1 MTSLPKGLERKW
13 GFLRTQDGMRKA
25 PIHALIRLISWRA
38 RCSLGKETIVRIPRW
53 NLEVFLPA
61 NWRGQAK
68 RVFAFRE
75 NYEPELIY
83 LEKLLSSG
91 SVFIDV
97 GANIGIYTL
106 VASKLVG
113 EAGRVIAFEPSAQSF
128 PLLLQ
133 NIELNSLKNVRA
145 FRLALADRIRKAWLY
160 HPGVPECNSLAKDSS
175 SEDEAEEV
183 TVETLDDMVKRASIS
198 RVDVIKI
205 DVEGAEELVLRG
217 AANVLSSMRPAVI
230 FEVNPS
236 YAALFGL
243 SAQGS
248 SKLLEGLGYEF
259 LTLGPVSI
267 GSKSHYYYNRV
278 AVHCNGNESG

>member
-1 MTSLPKGLERKW
+1 
-13 GFLRTQDGMRKA
+13 MRKA
-25 PIHALIRLISWRA
+25 PIQALIRLISWRA
-38 RCSLGKETIVRIPRW
+38 RCSSGKTTLLRLPRW
-53 NLEVFLPA
+53 NLKIFLPA

-83 LEKLLSSG
+83 LEKLLSPG

-97 GANIGIYTL
+97 GANLGIYTL

-133 NIELNSLKNVRA
+133 NIELNTLRNVCA
-145 FRLALADRIRKAWLY
+145 FPVALADRIGKARLY
-160 HPGVPECNSLAKDSS
+160 HPGVPECNSLARDPSWG
-175 SEDEAEEV
+175 EEAEEV
-183 TVETLDDMVKRASIS
+183 TIETLDNMVKRASVT

-217 AANVLSSMRPAVI
+217 AANVLASMRPAVI

-236 YAALFGL
+236 YSALFGL

-248 SKLLEGLGYEF
+248 SKLLGSLGYEF
-259 LTLGPVSI
+259 LALGSVSI
-267 GSKSHYYYNRV
+267 TSKSNYYYNRV
-278 AVHCNGNESG
+278 AVHGNRNGSS

>member
-1 MTSLPKGLERKW
+1 MTSLPKKLERKW
-13 GFLRTQDGMRKA
+13 GFLTAQDGMRKA
-25 PIHALIRLISWRA
+25 PIQALMRLISWRA
-38 RCSLGKETIVRIPRW
+38 RCSLGKETIVRMPRW
-53 NLEVFLPA
+53 NLQISLPA

-83 LEKLLSSG
+83 LEKLLSPG

-97 GANIGIYTL
+97 GANIGIYAL

-128 PLLLQ
+128 PLLQQ
-133 NIELNSLKNVRA
+133 NIELNGLKNIRA
-145 FRLALADRIRKAWLY
+145 FRVALADRIRKAWLY
-160 HPGVPECNSLAKDSS
+160 HPGVPECNSLARDSS

-217 AANVLSSMRPAVI
+217 AANVLASMRPAVI

-243 SAQGS
+243 SVQGS

-259 LTLGPVSI
+259 LTLGSVSI
-267 GSKSHYYYNRV
+267 SSKSHYYYNRV
-278 AVHCNGNESG
+278 AVHSNGNESG